1 MAQVETG
8 TSGIEA
14 RRLARLTAAVETR
27 LSDLLPRAAEGSR
40 VPQAMRAA
48 LLSPG
53 KRLRPLLTLLTA
65 WRLGA
70 DEHAALDAACAVEM
84 VHAASLIFDD
94 LPCMDDAAER
104 RGLPATHIA
113 YGEEI
118 ATLAAIGLLNQAYAV
133 IAQAEG
139 VSAIAKVEMIRVLTT
154 AVGVDGLVAGQERDL
169 QSGGSGPS
177 VDEVDALNHQK
188 TGALFLAAV
197 RLGALVAGAEAGETD
212 ALSRFATELGM
223 AFQAADD
230 LTDAENGEEDAGRS
244 NLLTLLG
251 RDGVRR
257 EAMRR
262 LNAARSALDDGGA
275 NLASLRP
282 YVDVLLEVA

>member
-1 MAQVETG
+1 MDGHA
-8 TSGIEA
+8 TSSIEG
-14 RRLARLTAAVETR
+14 RRLASLTATVEAR
-27 LSDLLPRAAEGSR
+27 LAALLPVAAATAR
-40 VPQAMRAA
+40 VPLAMRSA

-70 DEHAALDAACAVEM
+70 DELAALDVACAVEM

-94 LPCMDDAAER
+94 LPCMDDAQER

-113 YGEEI
+113 FGEEI

-133 IAQAEG
+133 IAQTEAVG
-139 VSAIAKVEMIRVLTT
+139 AVARVEMIRVLTA

-169 QSGGSGPS
+169 RSDDCAAS
-177 VDEVDALNHQK
+177 VADLDALNHQK

-197 RLGALVAGAEAGETD
+197 RIGALVAGAQADETD

-275 NLASLRP
+275 NLAGLRP